1 MKLLTLKQ
9 AHAAKIKKG
18 YPLIDKEALA
28 GSAGHVKEGDLV
40 DIMSESGEFLA
51 RGYYGLQN
59 KGVGW
64 TLTRNKQ
71 EQIDQAFFL
80 SKLSKA
86 VQART
91 KLFAAQD
98 TTAFRLFNGEG
109 DGVGGVTIDYYGGYL
124 LVQWYSKGIYTFK
137 DMLISALDELDLD
150 YKAIYEKKRFDTAGQ
165 YVEDDDFVKGKR
177 GEFPII
183 IQENGIQYAVD
194 LNEGAM
200 TGIFLDQRHVRKA
213 IRDRYAKGKTVLN
226 TFSYTGAFSVAAA
239 LGGAEKTTSVDVAN
253 RSMAKTI
260 EQFSVNKLD
269 YEAHDIK
276 VMDVFNYFSY
286 AAKKGLRF
294 DLIIL
299 DPPSF
304 ARTKKRTFSAAKDYK
319 NLLKETIAITAD
331 KGIIVAST
339 NSSAFGMKK
348 FKGFIDAAFKE
359 TNERYT
365 IIEEFTLPEDFKT
378 ISSFPEGNYLKV
390 VFLQKNK
397 AKSCPVQE
405 QLFLCRND
413 FLDAADAA
421 IFKPDFNAVRMKA

>member
-1 MKLLTLKQ
+1 MKLLTLKK

-18 YPLIDKEALA
+18 YPLIEKEALA
-28 GSAGHVKEGDLV
+28 GSAGHMKEGDLV
-40 DIMSESGEFLA
+40 DIVSESGEFLA

-64 TLTRNKQ
+64 TLTRNKH
-71 EQIDQAFFL
+71 EQIDQTFFL
-80 SKLSKA
+80 
-86 VQART
+86 T
-91 KLFAAQD
+91 KLTKAAQVRAKLFEAQD

-109 DGVGGVTIDYYGGYL
+109 DGVGGVTIDYYDGYL

-137 DMLISALDELDLD
+137 DMLISALDEMDLD

-226 TFSYTGAFSVAAA
+226 TFSYTGAFSVVAA

-253 RSMAKTI
+253 RSLAKTI

-286 AAKKGLRF
+286 AAKKDLRF

-331 KGIIVAST
+331 KGVIVAST

-378 ISSFPEGNYLKV
+378 ISAFPEGNYLKV
-390 VFLQKNK
+390 VLLQKK
-397 AKSCPVQE
+397 
-405 QLFLCRND
+405 
-413 FLDAADAA
+413 
-421 IFKPDFNAVRMKA
+421 

>member
-1 MKLLTLKQ
+1 MKLLTLKK

-18 YPLIDKEALA
+18 YPLIEKEALT

-40 DIMSESGEFLA
+40 DVMSESGEFLA

-64 TLTRNKQ
+64 TLTRNKN
-71 EQIDQAFFL
+71 EHIDQTFFL
-80 SKLSKA
+80 SKLTKA
-86 VQART
+86 VQARAS
-91 KLFAAQD
+91 LFAAHD
-98 TTAFRLFNGEG
+98 TTAFRIFNGEG
-109 DGVGGVTIDYYGGYL
+109 DGIGGVTVDYYDGYL
-124 LVQWYSKGIYTFK
+124 LLQWYSKGIYTFK
-137 DMLISALDELDLD
+137 ETLIAALDELDIE

-165 YVEDDDFVKGKR
+165 YVEDDDFVKGER

-213 IRDRYAKGKTVLN
+213 IRDRYASGKNVLN

-253 RSMAKTI
+253 RSLAKTI

-276 VMDVFNYFSY
+276 VMDVFKYFSY
-286 AAKKGLRF
+286 AAKKDLRF
-294 DLIIL
+294 DLIVL

-359 TNERYT
+359 TNESYT

-378 ISSFPEGNYLKV
+378 ISAYPEGNYLKV
-390 VFLQKNK
+390 VFLQKK
-397 AKSCPVQE
+397 
-405 QLFLCRND
+405 
-413 FLDAADAA
+413 
-421 IFKPDFNAVRMKA
+421 

>member
-18 YPLIDKEALA
+18 YPLIEKEALT

-40 DIMSESGEFLA
+40 DVVSESGEFLA

-64 TLTRNKQ
+64 TLTRNKN

-80 SKLSKA
+80 SKLTKA

-91 KLFAAQD
+91 NLFAAPD
-98 TTAFRLFNGEG
+98 TSAFRLFNGEG
-109 DGVGGVTIDYYGGYL
+109 DGIGGVTVDYYDGYL
-124 LVQWYSKGIYTFK
+124 LLQWYSKGIYTFK
-137 DMLISALDELDLD
+137 ETLIAALDELDIE

-165 YVEDDDFVKGKR
+165 YVEDDDFVKGER

-213 IRDRYAKGKTVLN
+213 IRDRYASGKNVLN

-253 RSMAKTI
+253 RSLAKTI

-276 VMDVFNYFSY
+276 VMDVFKYFSY
-286 AAKKGLRF
+286 AAKKDLRF
-294 DLIIL
+294 DLIVL

-378 ISSFPEGNYLKV
+378 MSAYPEGNYLKV
-390 VFLQKNK
+390 VFLQKK
-397 AKSCPVQE
+397 
-405 QLFLCRND
+405 
-413 FLDAADAA
+413 
-421 IFKPDFNAVRMKA
+421 

>member
-1 MKLLTLKQ
+1 MKLLTLKK

-18 YPLIDKEALA
+18 YPLIEKEALT
-28 GSAGHVKEGDLV
+28 GSAGHVKEGDLIDV
-40 DIMSESGEFLA
+40 VSESGEFLA

-64 TLTRNKQ
+64 TLTRNKN
-71 EQIDQAFFL
+71 EHIDQTFFL
-80 SKLSKA
+80 SKLTKA
-86 VQART
+86 VHARAS
-91 KLFAAQD
+91 LFAAPD
-98 TTAFRLFNGEG
+98 TTAFRIFNGEG
-109 DGVGGVTIDYYGGYL
+109 DGIGGVTVDYYDGYL
-124 LVQWYSKGIYTFK
+124 LLQWYSKGIYTFK
-137 DMLISALDELDLD
+137 ETLIAALDELDIE

-165 YVEDDDFVKGKR
+165 YVEDDDFVKGER

-213 IRDRYAKGKTVLN
+213 IRDRYASGKNVLN

-253 RSMAKTI
+253 RSLAKTI

-276 VMDVFNYFSY
+276 VMDVFKYFSY
-286 AAKKGLRF
+286 AAKKDLRF
-294 DLIIL
+294 DLIVL

-348 FKGFIDAAFKE
+348 FKGFIDDAFKE
-359 TNERYT
+359 TNESYT

-378 ISSFPEGNYLKV
+378 ISAYPEGNYLKV
-390 VFLQKNK
+390 VFLQKK
-397 AKSCPVQE
+397 
-405 QLFLCRND
+405 
-413 FLDAADAA
+413 
-421 IFKPDFNAVRMKA
+421 

>member
-1 MKLLTLKQ
+1 MKLFTLKQ

-18 YPLIDKEALA
+18 YPLIEKEALT

-40 DIMSESGEFLA
+40 DVVSESGEFLA

-64 TLTRNKQ
+64 TLTRNKN

-80 SKLSKA
+80 SKLTKA
-86 VQART
+86 VQARAN
-91 KLFAAQD
+91 LFAAPD

-109 DGVGGVTIDYYGGYL
+109 DGIGGVTVDYYDGYL
-124 LVQWYSKGIYTFK
+124 LLQWYSKGIYTFK
-137 DMLISALDELDLD
+137 ETLIAALDELDIE

-165 YVEDDDFVKGKR
+165 YVEDDDFVKGER

-213 IRDRYAKGKTVLN
+213 IRDRYASGKNVLN

-253 RSMAKTI
+253 RSLAKTI

-276 VMDVFNYFSY
+276 VMDVFKYFSY
-286 AAKKGLRF
+286 AAKKDLRF
-294 DLIIL
+294 DLIVL

-359 TNERYT
+359 ANERYT

-378 ISSFPEGNYLKV
+378 MSAYPEGNYLKV
-390 VFLQKNK
+390 VFLQKK
-397 AKSCPVQE
+397 
-405 QLFLCRND
+405 
-413 FLDAADAA
+413 
-421 IFKPDFNAVRMKA
+421 

>member
-18 YPLIDKEALA
+18 YPLIEKEALT
-28 GSAGHVKEGDLV
+28 GGAGHVKEGDLV
-40 DIMSESGEFLA
+40 DVVSESGEFLA

-64 TLTRNKQ
+64 TLTRNKN

-80 SKLSKA
+80 SKLTKA
-86 VQART
+86 VQARAN
-91 KLFAAQD
+91 LFAAPD

-109 DGVGGVTIDYYGGYL
+109 DGIGGVTVDYYDGYL
-124 LVQWYSKGIYTFK
+124 LLQWYSKGIYTFK
-137 DMLISALDELDLD
+137 ETLIAALDELDIE

-165 YVEDDDFVKGKR
+165 YVEDDDFVKGER

-213 IRDRYAKGKTVLN
+213 IRDRYASGKNVLN

-253 RSMAKTI
+253 RSLAKTI

-276 VMDVFNYFSY
+276 VMDVFKYFSY
-286 AAKKGLRF
+286 AAKKDLRF
-294 DLIIL
+294 DLIVL

-359 TNERYT
+359 ANERYT

-378 ISSFPEGNYLKV
+378 MSAYPEGNYLKV
-390 VFLQKNK
+390 VFLQKK
-397 AKSCPVQE
+397 
-405 QLFLCRND
+405 
-413 FLDAADAA
+413 
-421 IFKPDFNAVRMKA
+421 

>member
-1 MKLLTLKQ
+1 MKLLTLKK
-9 AHAAKIKKG
+9 AHTAKIKKG

-28 GSAGHVKEGDLV
+28 GSTGHVKEGDLV
-40 DIMSESGEFLA
+40 DIVSESGEFLA

-86 VQART
+86 VQARA

-109 DGVGGVTIDYYGGYL
+109 DGVGGVTIDYYDGYL

-253 RSMAKTI
+253 RSLAKTI

-331 KGIIVAST
+331 KGIIAAST

-390 VFLQKNK
+390 VFLQKK
-397 AKSCPVQE
+397 
-405 QLFLCRND
+405 
-413 FLDAADAA
+413 
-421 IFKPDFNAVRMKA
+421 